1 VGEGKQTKQQILESG
16 LEMASRLGLECVT
29 IGALAKASEMS
40 KSGLFAHF
48 QSKER
53 LQIEILAHAAEAF
66 AASVIRPALKAPRG
80 VPRIRALV
88 RHWVRWTER
97 LSGGCIFVSASAE
110 YTDRPGPVR
119 EVLLRQQHEWIDC
132 LRRIAGSAVQS
143 GDFRA
148 DADCDQFAFEIYSL
162 LLGFHVYR
170 ELLDDADT
178 VRRQQAALERL
189 LEAYR

>member
-1 VGEGKQTKQQILESG
+1 MGEGRQTKQQILETG

-48 QSKER
+48 RSKER
-53 LQIEILAHAAEAF
+53 LQIEILGHAAEAF
-66 AASVIRPALKAPRG
+66 SASVIRPALQAPG
-80 VPRIRALV
+80 GIARIRALV
-88 RHWVRWTER
+88 EHWVGWTER
-97 LSGGCIFVSASAE
+97 LAGGCIFVSASAE

-132 LRRIAGSAVQS
+132 LRRIAGSAVKS
-143 GDFRA
+143 GEFRA
-148 DADCDQFAFEIYSL
+148 DADCDQFAFEFYSL

-178 VRRQQAALERL
+178 LQRQQAALERL